1 MKIIFSG
8 GGTGGH
14 IYPALAIR
22 EILARHLSFDSGY
35 VGVTGGMEDKIVS
48 REQNIRFMGVR
59 AQGMPRT
66 LSSDWLTFPFRNL
79 AGIYDAWRHLRNFR
93 PDLVVAT
100 GGFVAFPVL
109 AAARMQGIRAVI
121 HEQNAAMGVTNR
133 LFASSAAR
141 VLLTYASAAVED
153 GRRVVLTGNP
163 VRSAFLSSAVAEGR
177 FKRKENE
184 FVVLAVGGSRGA
196 LSLNRACI
204 DLVQNWLPA
213 NPGVRL
219 IHISGERD
227 CEMVKSAIT
236 NAPENYTLLPYLH
249 EMREAFD
256 VADLLV
262 SRAGATI
269 LSEIAVCRKPA
280 LLVPFPFATDN
291 HQEKNARAL
300 EKLGAA
306 KLLLDRDL
314 NGQTLAEAL
323 TRLNDAGTLKQMA
336 EAMAGSR
343 PADVEQRIFTQIS
356 QVLGLESISTKL

>member
-1 MKIIFSG
+1 MKIVFSG

-22 EILARHLSFDSGY
+22 EILARKLSFESGY
-35 VGVTGGMEDKIVS
+35 VGVNGGMEEKIVS
-48 REQNIRFMGVR
+48 REQNIKFMGVR

-66 LSSDWLTFPFRNL
+66 LSLDWLTFPFRNL
-79 AGIYDAWRHLRNFR
+79 AGVYDALAHLRRFR

-109 AAARMQGIRAVI
+109 AAARILGIKSVI

-133 LFASSAAR
+133 LFASSAAK
-141 VLLTYASAAVED
+141 VLLTYASAAAED
-153 GRRVVLTGNP
+153 GKRIILTGNP
-163 VRSAFLSSAVAEGR
+163 VRSAFLTAAVAGNR
-177 FKRKENE
+177 FARTADE

-204 DLVQNWLPA
+204 DLAKQWLPGQ
-213 NPGVRL
+213 PKVRL
-219 IHISGERD
+219 IHISGDRD
-227 CEMVKSAIT
+227 YEMVKSSVGEFPA
-236 NAPENYTLLPYLH
+236 NYTLLPYLH
-249 EMREAFD
+249 EMREAFE

-291 HQEKNARAL
+291 HQEKNARTL
-300 EKLGAA
+300 ERLGAA
-306 KLLLDRDL
+306 RLLLDSDL
-314 NGQTLAEAL
+314 TGASLAEAL
-323 TRLNDAGTLKQMA
+323 TSLNNQSTLKEMA
-336 EAMAGSR
+336 AAMAGSR
-343 PADVEQRIFTQIS
+343 PNDVEQRIFDQIS
-356 QVLGLESISTKL
+356 AILNL

>member
-1 MKIIFSG
+1 MKIVFSG

-22 EILARHLSFDSGY
+22 EILARKLSFSSGY
-35 VGVTGGMEDKIVS
+35 VGVSGGMEDKIVS
-48 REQNIRFMGVR
+48 REQNIQFMGVR

-66 LSSDWLTFPFRNL
+66 LSLDWLTFPFRNL
-79 AGIYDAWRHLRNFR
+79 GGVYDALMHLRSFR

-109 AAARMQGIRAVI
+109 AAARILGIPSVI

-133 LFASSAAR
+133 LFSASAAK

-153 GRRVVLTGNP
+153 GKRIILTGNP
-163 VRSAFLSSAVAEGR
+163 VRSAFLAATVAGSR
-177 FKRKENE
+177 FTRTADE

-204 DLVQNWLPA
+204 DLAKQWLPVQ
-213 NPGVRL
+213 PKVKL
-219 IHISGERD
+219 IHISGDRD
-227 CEMVKSAIT
+227 YEMVKSSIGEPPA
-236 NAPENYTLLPYLH
+236 NYTLLPYLH
-249 EMREAFD
+249 EMREAFE

-291 HQEKNARAL
+291 HQEKNARTL

-306 KLLLDRDL
+306 RLLLDRDL
-314 NGQTLAEAL
+314 NGTSLAEAL
-323 TRLNDAGTLKQMA
+323 TTLNNPTTLKQMA
-336 EAMAGSR
+336 DAMASSR
-343 PADVEQRIFTQIS
+343 PVDVEQRIYDQIAAI
-356 QVLGLESISTKL
+356 LNT

>member
-1 MKIIFSG
+1 MTMRIIFSG

-22 EILARHLSFDSGY
+22 EILARKFSFESGY
-35 VGVTGGMEDKIVS
+35 VGVTGGMEEKIVS
-48 REQNIRFMGVR
+48 REPGIRFMGVR

-66 LSSDWLTFPFRNL
+66 LSLDWLTFPFRNA
-79 AGIYDAWRHLRNFR
+79 AGIFDAWQHLRDFR
-93 PDLVVAT
+93 PDLVVTT

-109 AAARMQGIRAVI
+109 AAARLMGTPAVI

-133 LFASSAAR
+133 IFAGSAAR
-141 VLLTYASAAVED
+141 VLLTYSSAARED
-153 GRRVVLTGNP
+153 GKRIFVTGNP
-163 VRSAFLSSAVAEGR
+163 VRSAFLAKAAGSR
-177 FKRKENE
+177 FTRKDGE

-196 LSLNRACI
+196 LSLNRACV
-204 DLVQNWLPA
+204 DLADSWLP
-213 NPGVRL
+213 NRPEVRL

-227 CEMVKSAIT
+227 YEMVRSAT
-236 NAPENYTLLPYLH
+236 VNASKNYTLLPYLH
-249 EMREAFD
+249 EMREAFE

-291 HQEKNARAL
+291 HQEKNARVL
-300 EKLGAA
+300 EELGAA

-314 NGQTLAEAL
+314 NGASLAAAIAG
-323 TRLNDAGTLKQMA
+323 LNDRAVMA
-336 EAMAGSR
+336 KMSDAMARSR
-343 PADVEQRIFTQIS
+343 PADVEERISDQIS
-356 QVLGLESISTKL
+356 QIIADIN